1 MMKHFV
7 TAQFNSAGAKV
18 FYVDGQRVS
27 RKDAAAV
34 YESAAAHKFF
44 SQCDDFN
51 CSCEGDFVVEVS
63 GLHEVPIDNGA
74 DFGRE
79 GMKLWLEF
87 KFCSG
92 ADSVLNALKLTAIA
106 VAIPDVTR
114 AKIYNAKLY
123 NWKLQRCDE
132 EAGIIVSSDK
142 AWLTRTWGYVYQ
154 SYLDELAAQNYQP
167 VIDCIAAHEKVQALT
182 DEVLKLEERKRAA
195 QREEMNAKDAR
206 DAAVEKHLQSFIA

>member
-34 YESAAAHKFF
+34 YESAAAYKFF
-44 SQCDDFN
+44 SQSGDFN
-51 CSCEGDFVVEVS
+51 HSCEGNFVVEVC
-63 GLHEVPIDNGA
+63 GLHEVTLDNGA

-79 GMKLWLEF
+79 GAVAWLEF

-92 ADSVLNALKLTAIA
+92 ADSVLNALKLAAIA
-106 VAIPDVTR
+106 VAIPDVTL
-114 AKIYNAKLY
+114 AKIYRSDSY
-123 NWKLQRCDE
+123 DWKQQRCGD
-132 EAGIIVSSDK
+132 EAGIVVRADK

-167 VIDCIAAHEKVQALT
+167 VIDCNAAREKAQALIR
-182 DEVLKLEERKRAA
+182 KLEERKRAA
-195 QREEMNAKDAR
+195 WREEINAKDAR